1 MKIINKIYF
10 FKLIFKTQCVVHTYS
25 TPQLSRIPGAQQRR
39 PSRTPGAQR
48 RRPSRTPGAQRRR
61 LSAVTDSDALELG
74 PSHHCFRGLTGGD
87 WTTTPEP

>member
-48 RRPSRTPGAQRRR
+48 RR

>member
-25 TPQLSRIPGAQQRR
+25 TPQLSRIL
-39 PSRTPGAQR
+39 GAQR

-74 PSHHCFRGLTGGD
+74 PSHHCFHGLTGGD